1 MPKESKSETKAAEKP
16 AKPKAPAAKKAPATK
31 SVKAKAP
38 TEAKA
43 KAVKKPAVPA
53 ATKAPA
59 AKKATTKSAP
69 ATPAAAPAMAVNAI
83 PVLTPDQRRYY
94 VEVAAFYIA
103 ERRGFHGGSEMDDW
117 VQAEAEIDRLLR
129 EGILKP

>member
-16 AKPKAPAAKKAPATK
+16 AKPKAPALKKAPAAK
-31 SVKAKAP
+31 AVKAKAP

-43 KAVKKPAVPA
+43 KAVKKPAA
-53 ATKAPA
+53 SKAPA
-59 AKKATTKSAP
+59 AKKAP
-69 ATPAAAPAMAVNAI
+69 AKAAPAKPAVVPTLAVNAI

-103 ERRGFHGGSEMDDW
+103 ERRGFHGGSQMDDW
-117 VQAEAEIDRLLR
+117 VQAEQEIDRLLR